1 MVGEDDNDTYDFN
14 VLEDGS
20 LGVDSITEGADSIV
34 GSDGGDLLDFTD
46 VQPHTSVNGITLDIS
61 ITSEQ
66 TLTTLGQLKLR
77 LSSGT
82 GIERVNG
89 SDHATRGN
97 DSIIGNSLANIISGK
112 KGNDTIRGG
121 SGSDTLRGD
130 DGDDQFYAADSA
142 TDSLDGGLGTDS
154 ARLLLTERDS
164 FDAVTSI
171 ENS

>member
-1 MVGEDDNDTYDFN
+1 MRSRIAAGY
-14 VLEDGS
+14 
-20 LGVDSITEGADSIV
+20 
-34 GSDGGDLLDFTD
+34 
-46 VQPHTSVNGITLDIS
+46 
-61 ITSEQ
+61 
-66 TLTTLGQLKLR
+66 LGQLKLR